1 MSEIQKNK
9 ESITSDL
16 SRISRGIV
24 EARKRYESAKASGN
38 DTEAQSYF
46 DMATMLNEKAG
57 VLQNQYSDIVEE
69 EKKPK
74 VEEIKR
80 LRTELAE
87 KPKPNW
93 GRGAIL
99 ESAGG
104 VSFPS
109 QQKVEERQR
118 EIAGKLFNAPVSE
131 AGVAAE
137 QLPAGVRF
145 GLGALA
151 TPESELQYLKQTYPD
166 FNITPMNVGGK
177 TEYLLK
183 DQGNKVLTTLDRG
196 VAGAVGSGI
205 IEVPLTAAEIGATV
219 GTLGLTKSPVMA
231 EGAAAAT
238 RLAGGT
244 LADMITKTALG
255 MPRDIGESMMRRGTE
270 AAIGAAIGIG
280 ADVIPAATIA
290 PRLKNPYENTFLR
303 ELQGSAERLG
313 IPVSRIPGSQFGPQ
327 GVRVAQELG
336 GEFPG
341 SRIANALR
349 LNQETA
355 GDIFRAY
362 KSGVPVTPND
372 FIGIA
377 QSMKSQRDALKETI
391 KQATGANERVIE
403 GAFDR
408 ILTPRRVANIDNFGE
423 FLQGTIQK
431 AESEAGRVRD
441 EQYDILRNIA
451 KRADFEV
458 PVQFMIDRLPAIK
471 RELNASGFVDDSA
484 IKRVEERLQTRKQA
498 PVLIYDLDKQVRSLR
513 KQRQA
518 EKKPIEQERL
528 SNEIDV
534 INKQISSLKAINR
547 PLDFD
552 DFDSLIKEFHNARPA
567 DGNAVGKGT
576 KDFFGL
582 GISKGLSDLRQKMY
596 DDVTSVDDLGNPVNL
611 GAEFRKAAQ
620 FVEERAAYEK
630 DSLGFIL
637 KEAAG
642 DQGTTARQAVNAI
655 MTDPAKM
662 NRVLKSASNL
672 EATDP
677 TQVGVT
683 DQLRDMMQVQY
694 LDNIGMGA
702 GRGTTKINYDMGILT
717 ELYGSQAPRVARGFE
732 SMNDQ
737 LKKLG
742 NAKVPSMTLTDLY
755 ELSSALSKTEREAV
769 AKNIIKRRETEA
781 AEEALVS
788 SEIFQQAK
796 RGDFKNIDPDALSAV
811 ILAEGTTPRDVQ
823 IIMAQL
829 NKMFPSS
836 RNLYNNDFRRSLL
849 DRYKG
854 GEPTSGPPFEPLFDT
869 EKYIQ
874 DYNPN
879 TGITELGKKINIVLG
894 DTEGG
899 TLLDIARVYESSKLP
914 QIGAKPIAPRMI
926 ASKEGIN
933 AVIPLAQV
941 AGPIRRRYIAALLG
955 TGTNMAMLRDSLV
968 KNALPG
974 NTNELY
980 KKMMKNLFMTRQ
992 GVTALAHQASSDPEF
1007 SAELV
1012 RAARE
1017 FEQKEGANANAAMEA
1032 EVNDFNQ
1039 KESLRLPQ
1047 R

>member
-1 MSEIQKNK
+1 M
-9 ESITSDL
+9 T
-16 SRISRGIV
+16 
-24 EARKRYESAKASGN
+24 
-38 DTEAQSYF
+38 
-46 DMATMLNEKAG
+46 
-57 VLQNQYSDIVEE
+57 
-69 EKKPK
+69 
-74 VEEIKR
+74 
-80 LRTELAE
+80 
-87 KPKPNW
+87 
-93 GRGAIL
+93 
-99 ESAGG
+99 
-104 VSFPS
+104 
-109 QQKVEERQR
+109 
-118 EIAGKLFNAPVSE
+118 
-131 AGVAAE
+131 
-137 QLPAGVRF
+137 
-145 GLGALA
+145 
-151 TPESELQYLKQTYPD
+151 
-166 FNITPMNVGGK
+166 VGGK

-255 MPRDIGESMMRRGTE
+255 MPRNIGESMMRRGTE

-280 ADVIPAATIA
+280 ADVIPASIIA

-303 ELQGSAERLG
+303 ELQGSSERLG
-313 IPVSRIPGSQFGPQ
+313 LPVSQIPGSFIGPQ
-327 GVRVAQELG
+327 GVKIAQELA

-341 SRIANALR
+341 SRIANAFR
-349 LNQETA
+349 IVQETA

-362 KSGVPVTPND
+362 KSGVPATPND
-372 FIGIA
+372 FRNIAAGI
-377 QSMKSQRDALKETI
+377 KSQRDALLNTI
-391 KQATGANERVIE
+391 KKTTGANERVIE

-408 ILTPRRVANIDNFGE
+408 ILRPRQVANIDNFGE

-431 AESEAGRVRD
+431 AEEQAIKLTNDQYKSMADIANRAG
-441 EQYDILRNIA
+441 
-451 KRADFEV
+451 FEV
-458 PVQFMIDRLPAIK
+458 SAKEMLDMIPVIERQINPGGAIDASVVNGIKDRLRERRDAFVLVKDLETQIRSTQSELKNAKIEKEK
-471 RELNASGFVDDSA
+471 RRLTG
-484 IKRVEERLQTRKQA
+484 RLQDLNKERTRLA
-498 PVLIYDLDKQVRSLR
+498 
-513 KQRQA
+513 
-518 EKKPIEQERL
+518 
-528 SNEIDV
+528 NID
-534 INKQISSLKAINR
+534 R
-547 PLDFD
+547 PLDFEE
-552 DFDSLIKEFHNARPA
+552 FDAFIKEFHNARP
-567 DGNAVGKGT
+567 DGGAVGGTT
-576 KDFFGL
+576 KDVFGV
-582 GISKGLSDLRQKMY
+582 GISKGLSDLRSKMY
-596 DDVTSVDDLGNPVNL
+596 SKVNGVDSAGNPVNL
-611 GAEFRKAAQ
+611 GVEFEKATEMVRKRGA
-620 FVEERAAYEK
+620 FEK
-630 DSLGFIL
+630 NTLGTIL

-642 DQGTTARQAVNAI
+642 EKSTTPRQAVNAI
-655 MTDPAKM
+655 MGDPAKM
-662 NRVLKSASNL
+662 NRILKAASDL

-677 TQVGVT
+677 TQAGVT
-683 DQLRDMMQVQY
+683 SQLRKMMQTQY

-702 GRGTTKINYDMGILT
+702 GKGTTKINYDMGILT
-717 ELYGSQAPRVARGFE
+717 ELYGSQAPRVARAFE

-737 LKKLG
+737 LRRLG
-742 NAKVPSMTLTDLY
+742 NAKVPSMTLPDLY

-769 AKNIIKRRETEA
+769 AKNIIKRRKTEA

-788 SEIFQQAK
+788 SEIFRLAK
-796 RGDFKNIDPDALSAV
+796 NGDFNNIDPDALSAV

-823 IIMAQL
+823 IIMTQL
-829 NKMFPSS
+829 NKMSPSS

-874 DYNPN
+874 EYNPN

-894 DTEGG
+894 DTEAG

-980 KKMMKNLFMTRQ
+980 NKMMKNLFMTRQ
-992 GVTALAHQASSDPEF
+992 GFTALAHQASSDPEF